1 MKITLKEAHSIVY
14 QQITHQITVDIDGTE
29 YIIRHAED
37 DNGSEYYVSSPNL
50 NNGYFM
56 NLYEM
61 EDGELKEL
69 IEKLAN
75 AAYDDY
81 IFGESKVGKEV
92 DMETLEDY

>member
-1 MKITLKEAHSIVY
+1 MKVTLIEAHSVVY

-61 EDGELKEL
+61 EDGEVKEL
-69 IEKLAN
+69 IEKLAH

-81 IFGESKVGKEV
+81 LFGESKVGKEV
-92 DMETLEDY
+92 DLETLEDY